1 MGFSTPLLRMAL
13 FFWGSQKEWDPIHS
27 VTQLA
32 SYQFNAVHILYT
44 LSIKVSP
51 LFCVYLFLAEYFPIL
66 KKGEPFYVPNIL
78 PHGVE

>member
-1 MGFSTPLLRMAL
+1 MGFSPPLLRMAL

-32 SYQFNAVHILYT
+32 SYQFGAVHILYT

-51 LFCVYLFLAEYFPIL
+51 PVLCVSLFSGIFSQ
-66 KKGEPFYVPNIL
+66 FYVPNIL